1 MASPSVTGG
10 PKGAPNSVP
19 KQPQGGP
26 VCPKGVWRRPMHLPK
41 FAPNTAMGVHPQPEQ
56 TEGCPEAK
64 RYPNAA
70 LTSSSN
76 KNVDSPST
84 LHIARLTHE
93 LRQPGEKAD
102 SEGLMLSGNSGTLTD
117 GAMTSPDSGASCLA
131 QPGSAP
137 HLLSM
142 LRPDRRRRKRRRH
155 PNRWQQRKPRRGIRQ
170 HILRIGDELADVAS

>member
-1 MASPSVTGG
+1 MLR
-10 PKGAPNSVP
+10 GALKPGALQT
-19 KQPQGGP
+19 QPQRMP
-26 VCPKGVWRRPMHLPK
+26 
-41 FAPNTAMGVHPQPEQ
+41 AT
-56 TEGCPEAK
+56 
-64 RYPNAA
+64 
-70 LTSSSN
+70 
-76 KNVDSPST
+76 KNVDCPST
-84 LHIARLTHE
+84 LHIAIMKHE
-93 LRQPGEKAD
+93 LRQPSHSVGEKAD

-170 HILRIGDELADVAS
+170 HILRIGDELADVANFPTSQGVEIQICEDHGLLSSRLV